1 MFKKLL
7 VLFVAVFLVST
18 TALCQSTSNKTKG
31 QTVNFLSFGFHV
43 GDNAFT
49 WRPQLQLGSYLSDH
63 ISWMIGVGYY
73 MGSSDFKTVT
83 NAGNPTTKKMR
94 VNTLT
99 IPLSLGYTIG
109 DPNTMLNMQIN
120 AGVSYDY
127 IMSMTLGGDKYDMN
141 GIDRGG
147 FCGHV
152 RLSIFSLLFLEY
164 GFPFN
169 NGDGALYYGIGW
181 NF

>member
-83 NAGNPTTKKMR
+83 NAGNPTTKKMQ
-94 VNTLT
+94 NTY
-99 IPLSLGYTIG
+99 S
-109 DPNTMLNMQIN
+109 
-120 AGVSYDY
+120 
-127 IMSMTLGGDKYDMN
+127 
-141 GIDRGG
+141 
-147 FCGHV
+147 
-152 RLSIFSLLFLEY
+152 
-164 GFPFN
+164 
-169 NGDGALYYGIGW
+169 
-181 NF
+181 